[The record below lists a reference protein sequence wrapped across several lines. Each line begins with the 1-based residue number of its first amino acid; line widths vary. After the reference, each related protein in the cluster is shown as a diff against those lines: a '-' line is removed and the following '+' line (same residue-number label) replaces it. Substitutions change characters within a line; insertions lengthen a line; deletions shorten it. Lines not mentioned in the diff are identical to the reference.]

1 MAKLRTPNHP
11 WQQMT
16 DTELLRSAALILTD
30 TSTGREGIT
39 LAAILLF
46 GPDNLILSALA
57 HHKTDAIFR
66 VFNTDRYD
74 DRDVIITNL
83 LESHDRMVAFGKKHL
98 NDLFVTEGM
107 QSISARDKILREI
120 VSNSLAHR
128 DYSNA
133 YVAKLVIEKDRIL
146 TENSNRPH
154 GFGNLNPSS
163 FEPFPKNPP
172 VSKVFRKI
180 GLADELGSGMRNTY
194 KYTKLY
200 SGAEP
205 TFAEGEVFRIIIPLH
220 EATTATVGPSQSS
233 KVS

>member
-1 MAKLRTPNHP
+1 MVCIESENI
-11 WQQMT
+11 
-16 DTELLRSAALILTD
+16 D
-30 TSTGREGIT
+30 IT
-39 LAAILLF
+39 FLF
-46 GPDNLILSALA
+46 GFGNPPSPDCMRYKGKSFLLS
-57 HHKTDAIFR
+57 KPCQIF
-66 VFNTDRYD
+66 NADRYD

-83 LESHDRMVAFGKKHL
+83 FESHDRLIAFGKKHL

-107 QSISARDKILREI
+107 QSISARDKILRKVI
-120 VSNSLAHR
+120 SNLHAHR
-128 DYSNA
+128 NYANA
-133 YVAKLVIEKDRIL
+133 YVAKLVIEKNRIF
-146 TENSNRPH
+146 TENSNRSR
-154 GFGNLNPSS
+154 GFGNLDPTS